1 MVCHYC
7 GFKVKP
13 VETCPECSSLD
24 VGYSGFGTEQIEEE
38 VQRLF
43 PQYSVSRLDTDS
55 AAKKGVMQETLT
67 AFRKG
72 ESHILLGTQ
81 MVAKGLNFPKVSLV
95 GIVLADTGLNLPD
108 FRASERTFSL
118 ITQVAGRA
126 GRYTDDG
133 KVIIQTFKPG
143 TDAVSL
149 SAAGQINDFYE
160 KELQLRDMLEFP
172 PFCRF
177 FRIVIRGKKLH
188 AVKESAFLFSRELQ
202 KVSNGVFEMLGPSE
216 CPLAIISGNHRY
228 QILLRSSDFSGTHKK
243 LEQLYR
249 SFRFPSSLYC
259 EIDIDPL
266 SLL

>member
-7 GFKVKP
+7 GFKVRP
-13 VETCPECSSLD
+13 VKCCPECSSLD

-43 PQYSVSRLDTDS
+43 PDLTVSRLDTDIAS
-55 AAKKGVMQETLT
+55 KKGVMQETLT

-72 ESHILLGTQ
+72 EADILLGTQ
-81 MVAKGLNFPKVSLV
+81 MVAKGLNFPDVSLV

-126 GRYTDDG
+126 GRFTDDG
-133 KVIIQTFKPG
+133 RVVIQTFKPG
-143 TDAVSL
+143 TDAVRL
-149 SAAGQINDFYE
+149 AAEGKLKDFYS
-160 KELQLRDMLEFP
+160 KELEMREMLEFP

-177 FRIVIRGKKLH
+177 FRIVFRGKRLP
-188 AVKESAFLFSRELQ
+188 AVKETAFRFSQELL
-202 KVSNGVFEMLGPSE
+202 KIRDNSFELLGPSE
-216 CPLAIISGNHRY
+216 CPLSVISGNHRY
-228 QILLRSSDFSGTHKK
+228 QILLRSSDFSGTHAR
-243 LEQLYR
+243 LERVYR
-249 SFRFPSSLYC
+249 GSRFSGNVYC
-259 EIDIDPL
+259 EIDVDPL